1 MHFTKTVQWTTV
13 LNKEKLK
20 AAKADGKLLQNCK
33 GEMRVKGGDDEER
46 ILQSDSH
53 RTCGMGNCSWGMC
66 IKKLLVYVLEETS
79 ACGGLNYIQN

>member
-1 MHFTKTVQWTTV
+1 MDNSFEQGKIEGSESRWEVV
-13 LNKEKLK
+13 AKLQGR
-20 AAKADGKLLQNCK
+20 DEG
-33 GEMRVKGGDDEER
+33 KGGDDEER

-66 IKKLLVYVLEETS
+66 IKKPLVYVLEETS